1 MFHHEGHA
9 EAPTAGQPV
18 EAGEALQKALP
29 VARTFTGLT
38 DGPVALKSGERR
50 FYTLEAAALVEP
62 KRGPSHRVGG
72 YAGPSFR
79 VAKGVYLHAGG
90 YSGKTIP
97 GAVVPTVI
105 DTGTAVVTDQRV
117 VFLGA
122 KTTREFDW
130 SKMLAYEHD
139 PATRSTSFH
148 VSNRQAVDAIRWG
161 NASAFAFFCDLAHAH
176 YTGTVAQLVA
186 ALEAELQTTA
196 H

>member
-9 EAPTAGQPV
+9 EAAAARTE
-18 EAGEALQKALP
+18 EAAEALQKAVQ

-38 DGPVALKSGERR
+38 DGPLTLKAGERR
-50 FYTLEAAALVEP
+50 FYTLGGSALVEP
-62 KRGPSHRVGG
+62 RRGPSHRVGG

-79 VAKGVYLHAGG
+79 VAKGIYLHAGG

-97 GAVVPTVI
+97 GEVVPTVI

-122 KTTREFDW
+122 KVTREFDW
-130 SKMLAYEHD
+130 SKMLAFEHD
-139 PATRSTSFH
+139 PATRSTAFH

-161 NASAFAFFCDLAHAH
+161 TASAFAFFCDLAHAH
-176 YTGTVAQLVA
+176 YAGTVGQFVA
-186 ALEAELQTTA
+186 ALEHEESPVGG
-196 H
+196 